1 VAPTR
6 GLTAVGQ
13 DDRVT
18 NPGTLVLLR
27 HGESEWNKANLF
39 TGWVDVPLSERGRE
53 EAARGGRL
61 LAEQGLLPDVSHTSL
76 LRRAIMT
83 AELALHEADRQWI
96 PVKRSWRLNER
107 HYGALQGKDKAAT
120 LAEFGEEQFMMWR
133 RSYDTPPPPIE
144 PGSEYSQDGDAR
156 YAFLPPEARPATE
169 CLKDVVVRML
179 PYWYDAI
186 VPDLRLGQT
195 VLVAAHGNS
204 LRALVKHLDG
214 MGDDE
219 VVGLN
224 IPTGV
229 PLRYDLDDDL
239 RPVKTGGEYLDPD
252 AAAAAIEA
260 VKNQGKR

>member
-1 VAPTR
+1 MTS
-6 GLTAVGQ
+6 T
-13 DDRVT
+13 
-18 NPGTLVLLR
+18 GTLVLLR

-39 TGWVDVPLSERGRE
+39 TGWVDVPLNDKGRG
-53 EAARGGRL
+53 EAAAGGRL
-61 LAEQGLLPDVSHTSL
+61 LREAGVLPDVVHTSL
-76 LRRAIMT
+76 LRRAINT
-83 AELALHEADRQWI
+83 AALALDVADRHWI
-96 PVKRSWRLNER
+96 PVRRDWRLNER
-107 HYGALQGKDKAAT
+107 HYGALQGKDKAQT
-120 LAEFGEEQFMMWR
+120 LAEYGEEQFMLWR

-144 PGSEYSQDGDAR
+144 PGSEFSQDEDAR

-186 VPDLRLGQT
+186 VPDLRSGAT

-239 RPVKTGGEYLDPD
+239 RPVKTGGEYLDPE